1 VKRQVLNRSLWLRL
15 GAAAGGSALVLAAST
30 PAGADPA
37 NNTSAKLRKA
47 VTSAGVMEHLQNLQ
61 GIADANDDTRASGT
75 PGYDASRDYVVE
87 RLRAAGYTP
96 TVQEFAFPF
105 YRELSPAVMQRVAP
119 SPKTYVNGT
128 DFASMTYSGKG
139 DVTAAVT
146 PVKLVLPPTA
156 APGETT
162 SGCTA
167 ADFAGFPAGNI
178 ALVQRGSCNF
188 GVKAQLAQAAGASAV
203 VVMNEGQPGRTAAVA
218 GTLGA
223 PVVTIPVVGA
233 SYAVGVELATT
244 PGTILRVKT
253 DTESEI
259 RKTYNVLA
267 ETAKGDDDNVVMAG
281 AHLDSV
287 IAGPGINDNGSG
299 SGALLEVAEQFG
311 KVAPKNTVRFAWW
324 GAEELGLLG
333 SNHYVA
339 DLVANDKPAL
349 EDIALYLNFDMVGSP
364 NYVRF
369 VYDGDNS
376 RFPVGPSAA
385 KGPAGSGSI
394 EDLFHDYFAS
404 QNLPSE
410 ETPFSGRSDYG
421 AFIAQGIPAG
431 GLFTGAEGVK
441 TAQQAAVFGGTAG
454 LAYDPCYHQ
463 ACDTIKNVNVAAV
476 DENSD
481 AMAHAVVTYAM
492 STADVNGGQGRPASP
507 PGQHVEGQPVGAGT
521 TSGGGL
527 HDDHDHEQGDLS

>member
-1 VKRQVLNRSLWLRL
+1 MKRQDLNRALWLRI
-15 GAAAGGSALVLAAST
+15 GAAAGGTALVLAASA

-47 VTSAGVMEHLQNLQ
+47 VTSAGVVEHLENLQ
-61 GIADANDDTRASGT
+61 GIADANAGTRASGT
-75 PGYDASRDYVVE
+75 PGYAASRDYVVD
-87 RLRAAGYTP
+87 RLEAAGYTP
-96 TVQEFAFPF
+96 TVQEFDFPF
-105 YRELSPAVMQRVAP
+105 YRENSDASMQRISPAPR
-119 SPKTYVNGT
+119 TYTRGT
-128 DFASMTYSGKG
+128 DFATMTYSGSG
-139 DVTAAVT
+139 NVTATVT
-146 PVKLVLPPTA
+146 PVQLTLPPTA
-156 APGETT
+156 PAGETN

-167 ADFAGFPAGNI
+167 AAFAGFPSGNI
-178 ALVQRGSCNF
+178 ALVQRGTCAF
-188 GVKAQLAQAAGASAV
+188 GVKAELAQAAGASAV
-203 VVMNEGQPGRTAAVA
+203 IVMNEGQPGRTDAIA

-233 SYAVGVELATT
+233 SYAVGAELASLQG
-244 PGTILRVKT
+244 PVVHLIT

-259 RKTYNVLA
+259 RKTWNVLA
-267 ETAKGDDDNVVMAG
+267 ETAKGNADNVVMAG

-287 IAGPGINDNGSG
+287 VVGPGINDNGSG
-299 SGALLEVAEQFG
+299 SAALLEVAEQFA
-311 KVAPKNTVRFAWW
+311 KVAPKNKVRFGWW

-333 SNHYVA
+333 SEHYVA
-339 DLVANDKPAL
+339 DLVENRPADL
-349 EDIALYLNFDMVGSP
+349 AKIGLYLNFDMVGSP

-385 KGPAGSGSI
+385 AGPKGSGAI

-421 AFIAQGIPAG
+421 PFIAEGIPAG
-431 GLFTGAEGVK
+431 GLFTGAEGIK

-454 LAYDPCYHQ
+454 VAYDACYHQ
-463 ACDTIKNVNVAAV
+463 ACDDIDNVNVKAI

-492 STADVNGGQGRPASP
+492 STATVNGGKGRPASP
-507 PGQHVEGQPVGAGT
+507 PGQHVDGTPVGAGT

-527 HDDHDHEQGDLS
+527 HDGHDHGGDLS

>member
-1 VKRQVLNRSLWLRL
+1 MKKQDNTRALWLRL
-15 GAAAGGSALVLAAST
+15 GAVAGGTALVLAAAA

-37 NNTSAKLRKA
+37 NNTSAKLRSA
-47 VTSAGVMEHLQNLQ
+47 VTPAGIMEHLQNLQ
-61 GIADANDDTRASGT
+61 SIADANDGTRASGT
-75 PGYDASRDYVVE
+75 TGYDASKAYVVG
-87 RLRAAGYTP
+87 RLTAAGYSP
-96 TVQEFAFPF
+96 TVQEFEFPF
-105 YRELSPAVMQRVAP
+105 YRENSPAQMQRI
-119 SPKTYVNGT
+119 SPTPRTYQLTT
-128 DFASMTYSGKG
+128 DFATMTYSGSG
-139 DVTAAVT
+139 DVTATVSN
-146 PVKLVLPPTA
+146 VDLMLPP
-156 APGETT
+156 APTPSST
-162 SGCTA
+162 SGCEA
-167 ADFAGFPAGNI
+167 ADFAGFTAGNI
-178 ALVQRGSCNF
+178 ALLQRGTCPF
-188 GVKAQLAQAAGASAV
+188 GVKAELAEAAGASAV
-203 VVMNEGQPGRTAAVA
+203 VIMNEGQPGRTDAIA

-233 SYAVGVELATT
+233 SFAVGQEIAAT
-244 PGTILRVKT
+244 PGTVLRIKT

-259 RKTYNVLA
+259 RTTYNVLA
-267 ETAKGDDDNVVMAG
+267 ETAKGNDDNTVMAG

-287 IAGPGINDNGSG
+287 VAGPGINDNGSG
-299 SGALLEVAEQFG
+299 SGALLEIAEQFA

-333 SNHYVA
+333 SEHYVT
-339 DLVANDKPAL
+339 DLVENDPAGL
-349 EDIALYLNFDMVGSP
+349 ADIGLYLNFDMVGSP

-385 KGPAGSGSI
+385 EGPAGSGAI

-404 QNLPSE
+404 SNLPSE

-421 AFIAQGIPAG
+421 PFIAEGIPAG

-441 TAQQAAVFGGTAG
+441 TAEQATVFGGTAG
-454 LAYDPCYHQ
+454 AAYDACYHK
-463 ACDTIKNVNVAAV
+463 ACDTIANVNVKAI

-492 STADVNGGQGRPASP
+492 STADVNGGSGRPASP
-507 PGQHVEGQPVGAGT
+507 PGQHQDGTPVGAGT

-527 HDDHDHEQGDLS
+527 HDDHDHAGVRS